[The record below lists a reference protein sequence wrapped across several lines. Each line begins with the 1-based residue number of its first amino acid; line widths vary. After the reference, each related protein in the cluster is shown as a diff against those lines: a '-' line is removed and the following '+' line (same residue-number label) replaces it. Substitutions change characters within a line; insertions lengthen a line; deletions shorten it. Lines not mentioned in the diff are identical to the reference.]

1 MKFILYLLILQ
12 LLFSGCSEAQHV
24 YIQGEWENGPESVRL
39 YYFEDAATG
48 KGGMLSSVIN
58 PESDSFEFHL
68 EVRHPTILDLA
79 DQLFIVLPGDTV
91 KVKVVEIAGQPRL
104 NFEGPKRLEHSF
116 LLTLLDKVGWF
127 PSFNY
132 LIDENTIATYKTKAT
147 KHFDSC
153 LVFVEDY
160 FKVQSEPFETV
171 ARDFLTLRY
180 YENLIYPV
188 VTRKIS
194 KERLPPGYFDLIDFS
209 FFRKADLFG
218 FREYIVFIS
227 NYNKYFYSLP
237 SPEGNV
243 YDHATI
249 LAEIQSAVLN
259 FEGEI
264 KDHLL
269 LFIFSRIAQSG
280 TGQNKSQIDQLYPY
294 LKAAFNDEPYRVIQI
309 ENFKREFDTIG
320 KPLPKEVLAQ
330 QLKTQKGLYVSL
342 NEVLVAND
350 AVYVDFWAS
359 WCGPCLSEMPYE
371 NQLISEFKGKQ
382 IKFIFISVDKDENQW
397 RNAIAKIDM
406 KATHYLIPEGVKS
419 ALVEYLSFKEIPRYI
434 IFDPKGRLIS
444 RDAPRPRAILRDKSI
459 LNKLLN

>member
-1 MKFILYLLILQ
+1 M
-12 LLFSGCSEAQHV
+12 
-24 YIQGEWENGPESVRL
+24 YIQGQWENGPESVRL

-48 KGGMLSSVIN
+48 KSGMLSSVIN

-116 LLTLLDKVGWF
+116 LLRLLDKVALF

-147 KHFDSC
+147 NHFDSC

-160 FKVQSEPFETV
+160 FPVQSEPFETV

-180 YENLIYPV
+180 YEDLIYPV
-188 VTRKIS
+188 ITGKIS
-194 KERLPPGYFDLIDFS
+194 KERLPRGYFDLVDLS
-209 FFRKADLFG
+209 FFRKVDLFG
-218 FREYIVFIS
+218 FREYIIFIS
-227 NYNKYFYSLP
+227 DYNKYFYSLP

-249 LAEIQSAVLN
+249 SADIQSAVLN
-259 FEGEI
+259 FAGEV

-269 LFIFSRIAQSG
+269 LFIFSGLSQNG
-280 TGQNKSQIDQLYPY
+280 TGQNKSQIDKLYPY
-294 LKAAFNDEPYRVIQI
+294 LKAAFNDEPDRVIQI
-309 ENFKREFDTIG
+309 ENFKRKFDTIG

-330 QLKTQKGLYVSL
+330 KLKTQNGLYVSL
-342 NEVLVAND
+342 NEVLASND

-382 IKFIFISVDKDENQW
+382 IKFIFISIDKDEKQW
-397 RNAIAKIDM
+397 RNAIAKIDV

-419 ALVEYLSFKEIPRYI
+419 TLVAYLSFEEIPRYI
-434 IFDPKGRLIS
+434 IIDKTGRLVS
-444 RDAPRPRAILRDKSI
+444 RDAPRPRAILMNKSI
-459 LNKLLN
+459 LNILLN